1 MCISHHRRSFY
12 RISLFLRFLFSLPK
26 SVIPLWYTVSMS
38 IALAIFANSVG
49 AGANYLL
56 SVLKSVD
63 GSIPRPL
70 PPWLSSTVSFADLVG
85 SNK

>member
-1 MCISHHRRSFY
+1 
-12 RISLFLRFLFSLPK
+12 
-26 SVIPLWYTVSMS
+26 MS
-38 IALAIFANSVG
+38 IALAIFANSLG